1 MLLERRLCYIGLGAT
16 EFRIDQILKKTTYEI
31 SYETI
36 RRLSTNESFDSTLIM
51 LIDMGVQQ

>member
-1 MLLERRLCYIGLGAT
+1 MLLERKLCYIGLSAT

-36 RRLSTNESFDSTLIM
+36 RRLSTNESFDSTFIM